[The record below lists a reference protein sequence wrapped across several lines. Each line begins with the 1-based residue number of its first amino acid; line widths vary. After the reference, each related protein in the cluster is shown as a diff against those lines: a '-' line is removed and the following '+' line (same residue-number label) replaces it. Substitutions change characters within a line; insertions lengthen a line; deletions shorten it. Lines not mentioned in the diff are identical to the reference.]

1 MTQLK
6 AYTDEFIKASTT
18 HDRYMG
24 MMHSRLECFEPILT
38 GQELCTKQKISELED
53 QVLQLHQLV
62 YLTQKLN
69 AQLQGMENPDE
80 RNLESW
86 RMNAALAIELRD
98 KGVENL
104 ALIASWNAGILTKIA
119 PNIGKN
125 HE

>member
-6 AYTDEFIKASTT
+6 AYTDEFIKTSTT

-24 MMHSRLECFEPILT
+24 MMHSRLECFEPILS
-38 GQELCTKQKISELED
+38 GQELCTKQRISELED

-80 RNLESW
+80 RNLASW
-86 RMNAALAIELRD
+86 RKDAALAIELRD

-104 ALIASWNAGILTKIA
+104 SLIAGWSVCRLTKIDH
-119 PNIGKN
+119 NIGKN

>member
-6 AYTDEFIKASTT
+6 AYTDEFIKTITT

-24 MMHSRLECFEPILT
+24 MMHSRLECFEPILS

-86 RMNAALAIELRD
+86 RNAAAVAIELRD

-104 ALIASWNAGILTKIA
+104 SLIAGWHVGRLTKIDH
-119 PNIGKN
+119 NIGNN